1 MLDDVH
7 LLHAG
12 LQGVGI
18 EVFQIGFQQL
28 RRFAG
33 KLDASYHHF
42 KIVAFFLGLFFFLT
56 HFEIRLSDWLNA
68 CAFY

>member
-42 KIVAFFLGLFFFLT
+42 KIVAFSLGLFFFLT